1 MHCLMWSPENCSTVW
16 LAEAGFV
23 AKDIEQIMRTIAFV
37 LIVGN
42 LTFEDSGQNDACQ
55 ITEDSREYLFA
66 AASVLGVNAP
76 DSEPN

>member
-1 MHCLMWSPENCSTVW
+1 V
-16 LAEAGFV
+16 AEAGFV

-37 LIVGN
+37 LKVGN